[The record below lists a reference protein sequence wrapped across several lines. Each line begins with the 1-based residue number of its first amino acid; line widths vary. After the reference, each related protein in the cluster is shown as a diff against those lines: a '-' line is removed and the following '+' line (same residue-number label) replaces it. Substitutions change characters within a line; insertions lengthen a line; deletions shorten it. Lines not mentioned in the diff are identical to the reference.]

1 MIVSLIIY
9 FSIEHPIRFRTW
21 NGRFVNRVINE
32 TLESI
37 NVKVQHGAREKPFT
51 STPILDLKNAVVNVL
66 SPGNHYWFRVSL
78 FCNEV
83 DCPGAIEAFTSPMF
97 QLSTGEVLNIIK
109 INLNNSELI
118 SKDHGENEDIRAV
131 IHWRVRFWPTSFI
144 FRSQYV
150 TWPSPAR
157 FFSSAALTLVRV
169 LRGSNALIS
178 KGGEPLIGI
187 INDADFKGFV
197 KDLVF
202 NTEVLSMR
210 VRRLMINLG
219 RGRRLPAFNGVA
231 EYVTYTD
238 RPGLFRL
245 LLDVANAYGVG
256 KNRALGLGY
265 VNVDVL
271 GQHLLR

>member
-1 MIVSLIIY
+1 MCG
-9 FSIEHPIRFRTW
+9 F
-21 NGRFVNRVINE
+21 
-32 TLESI
+32 
-37 NVKVQHGAREKPFT
+37 
-51 STPILDLKNAVVNVL
+51 
-66 SPGNHYWFRVSL
+66 
-78 FCNEV
+78 V
-83 DCPGAIEAFTSPMF
+83 DCSGAVDGFVKPEIR
-97 QLSTGEVLNIIK
+97 LSTGEVLRVVRAGVR
-109 INLNNSELI
+109 ELGI
-118 SKDHGENEDIRAV
+118 SIGGGESRSV
-131 IHWRVRFWPTSFI
+131 ITWSVRYWPTSFI

-187 INDADFKGFV
+187 INDVDFKGFV

-238 RPGLFRL
+238 RPGLFRF

-271 GQHLLR
+271 GQRLLR